1 MTYLFL
7 IVCTIILSPFSCLP
21 IRNKF
26 ITHLDN
32 KPKLCIDCKFFK
44 KDLFS
49 NKYGK
54 CSLFITEDDNKTFL
68 VDGIDRTQIEYQYCA
83 IARKYEDMCG
93 EEGKFYE
100 NRGIK

>member
-7 IVCTIILSPFSCLP
+7 ILLSILLSPFSASKLTP
-21 IRNKF
+21 
-26 ITHLDN
+26 N

-54 CSLFITEDDNKTFL
+54 CSMFIIEDDNKSFL
-68 VDGIDRTQIEYQYCA
+68 VDGIDRTRIEYQYCA
-83 IARKYEDMCG
+83 VARKYDYMCG
-93 EEGKFYE
+93 EEGKLYVK
-100 NRGIK
+100 NKGVKK

>member
-7 IVCTIILSPFSCLP
+7 ILLSILLSPFSASKLTP
-21 IRNKF
+21 
-26 ITHLDN
+26 N

-54 CSLFITEDDNKTFL
+54 CLMFIIEDDNKSFL
-68 VDGIDRTQIEYQYCA
+68 VDGIDRTRIEYQYCA
-83 IARKYEDMCG
+83 VARKYDYMCG
-93 EEGKFYE
+93 EEGKLYVK
-100 NRGIK
+100 NKSVKK

>member
-7 IVCTIILSPFSCLP
+7 ILFSILLSPFSASKLIP
-21 IRNKF
+21 
-26 ITHLDN
+26 N

-54 CSLFITEDDNKTFL
+54 CSLFTTEEDNKYFL
-68 VDGIDRTQIEYQYCA
+68 VDGIDRNRIEYQYCA
-83 IARKYEDMCG
+83 IARKYDDMCG
-93 EEGKFYE
+93 KEGKFYVK
-100 NRGIK
+100 NRGIKK

>member
-7 IVCTIILSPFSCLP
+7 ILLSILLSPFSASKLTP
-21 IRNKF
+21 
-26 ITHLDN
+26 N

-54 CSLFITEDDNKTFL
+54 CSMFIIKDDNKSFL
-68 VDGIDRTQIEYQYCA
+68 VDGIDRTRIEYQYCA
-83 IARKYEDMCG
+83 VARKYDYMCG
-93 EEGKFYE
+93 EEGKLYVK
-100 NRGIK
+100 NKSVKK